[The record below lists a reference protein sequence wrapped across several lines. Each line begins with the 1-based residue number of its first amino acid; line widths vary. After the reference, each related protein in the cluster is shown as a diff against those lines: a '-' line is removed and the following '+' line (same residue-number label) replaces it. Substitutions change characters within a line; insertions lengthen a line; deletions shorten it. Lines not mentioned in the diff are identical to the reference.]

1 MKPVRSPKKGQAPF
15 IIFHSNFRVKNRTL
29 IQIRVLVLFYFPVSS
44 ASVLELAGTAILIL
58 LPFANSASASWFLP
72 SALYD
77 SPRLKYASA
86 YLGASST
93 ALVKSS
99 MA

>member
-44 ASVLELAGTAILIL
+44 ASVLELAGTVILIL
-58 LPFANSASASWFLP
+58 WPLQSQLLLLGFCLV
-72 SALYD
+72 LYMIHRD
-77 SPRLKYASA
+77 
-86 YLGASST
+86 
-93 ALVKSS
+93 
-99 MA
+99 